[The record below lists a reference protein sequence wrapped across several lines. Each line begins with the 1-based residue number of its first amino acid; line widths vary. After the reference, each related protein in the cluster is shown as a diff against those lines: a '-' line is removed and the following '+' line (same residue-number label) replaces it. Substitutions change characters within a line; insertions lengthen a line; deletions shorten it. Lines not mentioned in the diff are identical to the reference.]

1 MMEAGTNIQT
11 FRVGLV
17 SGAVAGSVVDL
28 TLFPLDTIKTRL
40 QAGSLS
46 QVHNTQLLKGV
57 YRGVWPALIASAPA
71 AATFFGTYDLAKSYL
86 KDAKVLPETA
96 THLAA
101 AAAADVTSSAVRVP
115 FEKVKQRL
123 QAGLDKGTVSA
134 FRHLLHGQG
143 LRGLFSGYSTLVIRE
158 LPFDL
163 IEFPLYEF
171 LKKNLAS
178 SRERKLHPYE
188 NALCGSA
195 AGAVAAAITTP
206 LDVVKTRVM
215 LQANGNDGG
224 LRNIQRTLAKVAAE
238 EGIRGLFAGIFP
250 RVAWISFG
258 GFIFFGG
265 YEYTKALLLRSDDVR
280 HPSSSNTQTTG
291 LSTS

>member
-1 MMEAGTNIQT
+1 MEASANIQS

-40 QAGSLS
+40 QAGSAS
-46 QVHNTQLLKGV
+46 QVHKAHLLTGV

-71 AATFFGTYDLAKSYL
+71 AATFFGTYDFVKSYL
-86 KDAKVLPETA
+86 GNVQYMPETA

-101 AAAADVTSSAVRVP
+101 AAAGDITSSAVRVP

-123 QAGLDKGTVSA
+123 QAGLDRGTLAA
-134 FRHLLHGQG
+134 FRQLLCSGG
-143 LRGLFSGYSTLVIRE
+143 VRGLFSGYSTLVVRE

-163 IEFPLYEF
+163 IEFPLYEY
-171 LKKNLAS
+171 LKKRLAS
-178 SRERKLHPYE
+178 SQRRSLHPHE

-195 AGAVAAAITTP
+195 AGAVAAAVTTP

-215 LQANGNDGG
+215 LQSNKNDGG
-224 LRNIQRTLAKVAAE
+224 LRSIQRTMAQVARE
-238 EGIRGLFAGIFP
+238 EGVRGLFAGILP

-265 YEYTKALLLRSDDVR
+265 YEYTKALLLKSDNARNSAV
-280 HPSSSNTQTTG
+280 PNISTTN
-291 LSTS
+291 